1 MFIIRHKNIFT
12 IAAALLAL
20 LAIASIAV
28 FGLKSGIEFTGG
40 TSIVLTAESES
51 AEDNVAAIIAE
62 RFEGSVLL
70 QELGDGLSLRLPFLE
85 EADRSE
91 LARELEALDGVSVTE
106 LSSVGPTLGS
116 ELQRKSFIAVAL
128 VIISIV
134 LYIAFAFRQVSKP
147 ISSWVF
153 ATITIVSLVFDL
165 LITLGIFSVFGALLG
180 AEVDSL
186 FIIALLT
193 VLGYSV
199 NDTIVIFDR
208 IREKLSD
215 AEGNKKKQVDFETA
229 VGTSISETLTRSINT
244 SLTTSLALIALA
256 VFGDESIR
264 IFSLTLL
271 AGVIVGTSSSIL
283 LASPLLVLF
292 QKFNERRSVSDKKK
306 K

>member
-20 LAIASIAV
+20 LAVASITV

-51 AEDNVAAIIAE
+51 AEDNVADIIAE
-62 RFEGSVLL
+62 RFESSVLL

-116 ELQRKSFIAVAL
+116 ELQRKSFVAVAL

-134 LYIAFAFRQVSKP
+134 PYIAFAFRQVSRP

-153 ATITIVSLVFDL
+153 ATVTIVSLVFDL
-165 LITLGIFSVFGALLG
+165 LITLGVFALFGTLLG

-193 VLGYSV
+193 LLGYSV
-199 NDTIVIFDR
+199 NDTIIIFDR

-215 AEGNKKKQVDFETA
+215 TEGNKKKQVDFETI

-271 AGVIVGTSSSIL
+271 AGVIVGSSSSIL

-292 QKFNERRSVSDKKK
+292 QKFNERRAVSDKKK